1 MKLST
6 VALVTSFLF
15 AFGCASGSDVE
26 KLSDQITDLQDQ
38 ITELKRQVSSKEEV
52 QQINAKVGQQTQ
64 TLLQSNAEIQAK
76 VAEIDDQL
84 QNAQG
89 MIEQTNYR
97 LDRVVQQ
104 VTQQQRDITDLKG
117 GRAPANPGEAGE
129 QPVQDEVSVP
139 AGSAGS
145 GDPVET
151 YQSAYRDYQKG
162 NYDLAIQ
169 GFEDFLQ
176 ENSSSE
182 LADNAAYWIGE
193 ALYSQKKYREA
204 IQQFDA
210 VINTYSKS
218 DKVPA
223 SLLKKGYAYVELGQK
238 AQGIVQLQYVIH
250 EHPRAQEAS
259 LAKQKL
265 KTLGIETN

>member
-1 MKLST
+1 MKRP
-6 VALVTSFLF
+6 ALILAPLILL

-26 KLSDQITDLQDQ
+26 KLSSQITDLQDQ

-52 QQINAKVGQQTQ
+52 QQINTKVAQQTQ
-64 TLLQSNAEIQAK
+64 TLLQSNADVQAK
-76 VAEIDDQL
+76 VTDIDDKL

-97 LDRVVQQ
+97 LDRLVQQ
-104 VTQQQRDITDLKG
+104 LTQQQRDINDLKG
-117 GRAPANPGEAGE
+117 VRGSAPQPGGE
-129 QPVQDEVSVP
+129 PVEDEVTVQPGSS
-139 AGSAGS
+139 SAG
-145 GDPVET
+145 DPLET
-151 YQSAYRDYQKG
+151 YQTAYRDYQKG

-169 GFEDFLQ
+169 GFQDFLE
-176 ENSSSE
+176 ENSNSE

-193 ALYSQKKYREA
+193 SLYSQKKYKDA

-210 VINTYSKS
+210 VINTFSTS

-223 SLLKKGYAYVELGQK
+223 SLLKKGYSYVELGQK

-259 LAKQKL
+259 LARQKL